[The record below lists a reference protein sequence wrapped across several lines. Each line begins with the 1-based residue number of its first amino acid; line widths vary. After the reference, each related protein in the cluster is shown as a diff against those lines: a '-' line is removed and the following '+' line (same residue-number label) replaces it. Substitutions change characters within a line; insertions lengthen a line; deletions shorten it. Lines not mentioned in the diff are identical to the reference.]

1 MSLGVKHIQS
11 AAPKHMGE
19 ELRGGLSYVRH
30 QGSMLALTVLAFPT
44 TFLGFAILTFLPLF
58 AQRVFHQGVG
68 EYSRLMASSGAGAVC
83 GALAVA
89 WLGKHSRLGLAALVV
104 QLTYRLLIVGF
115 AFSRILWLSDILLFF
130 TGAHL
135 IIVFSTIASTVP
147 LNSPNQLPRPIM

>member
-30 QGSMLALTVLAFPT
+30 QGSMLALTVLAFAT

-68 EYSRLMASSGAGAVC
+68 EYSRLMAFSAAVSLC

-89 WLGKHSRLGLAALVV
+89 WLGKHSRMVLAAPVV
-104 QLTYRLLIVGF
+104 QLMYGLLIVGF
-115 AFSRILWLSDILLFF
+115 ALSRIFSLSVILPS
-130 TGAHL
+130 
-135 IIVFSTIASTVP
+135 STRT
-147 LNSPNQLPRPIM
+147 